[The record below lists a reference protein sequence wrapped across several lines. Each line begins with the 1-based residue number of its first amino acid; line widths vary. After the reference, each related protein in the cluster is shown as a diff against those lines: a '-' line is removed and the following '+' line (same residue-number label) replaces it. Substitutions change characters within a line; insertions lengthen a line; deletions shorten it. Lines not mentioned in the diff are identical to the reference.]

1 MKRAS
6 LKRSTLHVLRRT
18 FPTMLVRE
26 GADLNAVKELGRWSD
41 LKLVERYSHVSSDH
55 RTRVINK
62 LDNKFEEDE
71 FD

>member
-1 MKRAS
+1 
-6 LKRSTLHVLRRT
+6 
-18 FPTMLVRE
+18 MLVRE